1 MNAYTCGR
9 VPSRALSH
17 KSTYTLNLCSVFHYL
32 ALMYKS
38 DPPQYCYYISIF
50 ANIWY
55 LIKLIHSI
63 IIILRVFVFYKQHVL
78 ANFWGRKDSAICAS
92 RMRSGHY
99 FPIWHLCTSRTHL
112 NVAIISLY
120 LANIWYLIKLFHSII
135 IILRVFMFYKQRVL
149 ANFWGR
155 KDIAS
160 CASRKRSGHYF
171 PIRHLCTSR
180 THLNIAII
188 SLFLANIWYLITLIH
203 SIIIILRVFMFYK
216 QRVLANFWG
225 RKDSAICAS
234 RKRNGHYFPIWH
246 LCTSRTHFNV
256 AIISLFLA
264 NIWYLIKL
272 IHWIIIILR
281 VFMFYKQRVL
291 ANVWGRKDSTICASR
306 KRSGA
311 CFCAVH
317 MKWAI
322 NSLFMPTTLSFRPQ
336 KSAKTR
342 YI

>member
-1 MNAYTCGR
+1 
-9 VPSRALSH
+9 
-17 KSTYTLNLCSVFHYL
+17 
-32 ALMYKS
+32 MYKS
-38 DPPQYCYYISIF
+38 DPPQCCYYISIF

-63 IIILRVFVFYKQHVL
+63 
-78 ANFWGRKDSAICAS
+78 
-92 RMRSGHY
+92 
-99 FPIWHLCTSRTHL
+99 T
-112 NVAIISLY
+112 
-120 LANIWYLIKLFHSII
+120 

-149 ANFWGR
+149 AN
-155 KDIAS
+155 
-160 CASRKRSGHYF
+160 C
-171 PIRHLCTSR
+171 
-180 THLNIAII
+180 
-188 SLFLANIWYLITLIH
+188 
-203 SIIIILRVFMFYK
+203 
-216 QRVLANFWG
+216 WG

-234 RKRNGHYFPIWH
+234 RKRSGHYFTIWH
-246 LCTSRTHFNV
+246 LCTSRTHLNV

-272 IHWIIIILR
+272 IHSIIIILR
-281 VFMFYKQRVL
+281 VFMSYKQRVL

-311 CFCAVH
+311 YFCAVH

>member
-1 MNAYTCGR
+1 MNALTCGR

-38 DPPQYCYYISIF
+38 DPPQSCYYISIF

-63 IIILRVFVFYKQHVL
+63 IIIL
-78 ANFWGRKDSAICAS
+78 
-92 RMRSGHY
+92 
-99 FPIWHLCTSRTHL
+99 P
-112 NVAIISLY
+112 
-120 LANIWYLIKLFHSII
+120 
-135 IILRVFMFYKQRVL
+135 
-149 ANFWGR
+149 
-155 KDIAS
+155 
-160 CASRKRSGHYF
+160 
-171 PIRHLCTSR
+171 
-180 THLNIAII
+180 
-188 SLFLANIWYLITLIH
+188 
-203 SIIIILRVFMFYK
+203 VFMFYK

-234 RKRNGHYFPIWH
+234 RKRSGHYFPIWH
-246 LCTSRTHFNV
+246 LCTSRTHLNV
-256 AIISLFLA
+256 AIISLFLT

-272 IHWIIIILR
+272 IHSIIIILR

-291 ANVWGRKDSTICASR
+291 ANVWGRKDSATCASR

-311 CFCAVH
+311 CYCAEH
-317 MKWAI
+317 MKWAM
-322 NSLFMPTTLSFRPQ
+322 NSLFMPTALSFRPQ

-342 YI
+342 CI